1 MYIELIIKRG
11 NMTKDWEIWEG
22 NMTNGLIGTHIA
34 TGIPM
39 EIPLNYKEM
48 QLALFK
54 DVNGVEK
61 WDIMADA
68 LFERT
73 GITIIGQMEIDY
85 MVVEGIKRVFH

>member
-1 MYIELIIKRG
+1 
-11 NMTKDWEIWEG
+11 MTTQNK
-22 NMTNGLIGTHIA
+22 TTLKNGLIGTHLA

-48 QLALFK
+48 QVALSSK
-54 DVNGVEK
+54 LIGK
-61 WDIMADA
+61 WYEQWDMMAKA

-85 MVVEGIKRVFH
+85 MVVEGDQRVFH

>member
-1 MYIELIIKRG
+1 MNI
-11 NMTKDWEIWEG
+11 
-22 NMTNGLIGTHIA
+22 TNGLLGTHIA

-48 QLALFK
+48 QLALYK
-54 DVNGVEK
+54 SVEGVEK
-61 WDIMADA
+61 WDMMAEA

-85 MVVEGIKRVFH
+85 MVVEGTKRVFH

>member
-11 NMTKDWEIWEG
+11 NMNI
-22 NMTNGLIGTHIA
+22 TNGLLGTHIA

-48 QLALFK
+48 QLALSSK
-54 DVNGVEK
+54 LIGKGYEQ
-61 WDIMADA
+61 WDMMAEA

-85 MVVEGIKRVFH
+85 MVVEGTKRVFH

>member
-1 MYIELIIKRG
+1 MTIEL
-11 NMTKDWEIWEG
+11 
-22 NMTNGLIGTHIA
+22 
-34 TGIPM
+34 
-39 EIPLNYKEM
+39 
-48 QLALFK
+48 K